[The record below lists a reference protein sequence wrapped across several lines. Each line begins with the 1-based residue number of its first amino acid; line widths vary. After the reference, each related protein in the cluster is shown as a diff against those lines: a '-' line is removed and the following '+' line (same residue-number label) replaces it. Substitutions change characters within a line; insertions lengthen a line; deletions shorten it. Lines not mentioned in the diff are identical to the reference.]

1 MTTNEIINKWGIL
14 ANQAGP
20 SDRLRIFPDHTLD
33 FYLSLSADKSF
44 ELYVFCKSP
53 FDVKNLNFNLK
64 NIKIS
69 FESIV
74 QGTTVCLSLGNK
86 DLLGSFGCMCCDIAR
101 QSDNS
106 ISTELSFERLVQAI
120 EKWHE
125 LLKRKFEGEM
135 TRSNAIGL
143 WGELAVLSD
152 LLKIQ
157 NLDNATLVNS
167 WRGPNGDQTDI
178 SYKQNRVEIK
188 TQLSTKALSLRI
200 TSLEQLENSREKLCV
215 CLNRITPSPGGRS
228 LLDLIDDIL
237 RMIGIHSDLCRNFED
252 KIEVSTFVAQSKHAL
267 EKFELS
273 RRILYRV
280 NDEFPRLFRGNV
292 PSGIVAAEYTIQGT
306 SIVSYEYEW
315 SDLLG
320 ELCV

>member
-1 MTTNEIINKWGIL
+1 MKTSEIIDKWEML
-14 ANQAGP
+14 TNQAGP
-20 SDRLRIFPDHTLD
+20 SDRLRIFPDHSLD
-33 FYLSLSADKSF
+33 FYLSISAEKSF
-44 ELYVFCKSP
+44 ELYVFCKSS
-53 FDVKNLNFNLK
+53 FEVKSFNFNLK

-69 FESIV
+69 FESLA

-106 ISTELSFERLVQAI
+106 ISPELSFERLVQAI

-135 TRSNAIGL
+135 TRSSAIGL

-152 LLKIQ
+152 LLKIKS
-157 NLDNATLVNS
+157 LDDATLVHS

-200 TSLEQLENSREKLCV
+200 TSLEQLENSREKLYV
-215 CLNRITPSPGGRS
+215 CLNRITPSPEGKS
-228 LLDLIDDIL
+228 LLDHIDGIQRIL
-237 RMIGIHSDLCRNFED
+237 KSRTDLCRDFED
-252 KIEVSTFVAQSKHAL
+252 KIELSAFVPQSKHAL

-273 RRILYRV
+273 RRLLYRV
-280 NDEFPRLFRGNV
+280 TDDFPRLSRGNI
-292 PSGIVAAEYTIQGT
+292 PHGIVTAEYTIQGS
-306 SIVSYEYEW
+306 SIVSYEHEW
-315 SDLLG
+315 SKLLG